1 MNDIDGDKTNSSV
14 NQPELS
20 RANLA
25 DLSQVRVMD
34 ENGEF
39 RDAEITGERPLTIY
53 VDKNEIVTL
62 MTLGSHPELLTLGYL
77 FNQRF
82 INDLN
87 EVRSVQVDW
96 EVDASVVNTW
106 KGIEGLEERLGR
118 RTVTTGCGQGTVYGS
133 SFTGYS
139 NVSKIT
145 IRFTENQGLSMDA
158 PSADR
163 TRSSYSLRMSDGTTP
178 WTPLPERCC
187 WMECQVKTKFSIP
200 PDVLPLKWCSKWR
213 KWESPS

>member
-1 MNDIDGDKTNSSV
+1 MLPSSIPGRGLRDWKNDWAVERSPQAAGRAPSTVQSLKNWKTSAY
-14 NQPELS
+14 P
-20 RANLA
+20 
-25 DLSQVRVMD
+25 
-34 ENGEF
+34 
-39 RDAEITGERPLTIY
+39 
-53 VDKNEIVTL
+53 K
-62 MTLGSHPELLTLGYL
+62 
-77 FNQRF
+77 
-82 INDLN
+82 
-87 EVRSVQVDW
+87 
-96 EVDASVVNTW
+96 
-106 KGIEGLEERLGR
+106 
-118 RTVTTGCGQGTVYGS
+118 YGFQKKR
-133 SFTGYS
+133 FTGYS

>member
-20 RANLA
+20 RASLA
-25 DLSQVRVMD
+25 DLPQVRVMD

-133 SFTGYS
+133 ILEELENIQLPKIRLQKKRFTGYS

-178 WTPLPERCC
+178 WTPLPEDAAGWNVR
-187 WMECQVKTKFSIP
+187 
-200 PDVLPLKWCSKWR
+200 
-213 KWESPS
+213 

>member
-25 DLSQVRVMD
+25 DLPQVRVMD

-87 EVRSVQVDW
+87 EVRSVQVTGKLMLPSSIPGRGLRDW
-96 EVDASVVNTW
+96 KNDWAVERSPQAAGRAPSTVQSLKNW
-106 KGIEGLEERLGR
+106 K
-118 RTVTTGCGQGTVYGS
+118 TSDYPKYGYQKKR
-133 SFTGYS
+133 FTGYS
-139 NVSKIT
+139 NVSRIT

-163 TRSSYSLRMSDGTTP
+163 KR
-178 WTPLPERCC
+178 
-187 WMECQVKTKFSIP
+187 
-200 PDVLPLKWCSKWR
+200 
-213 KWESPS
+213 